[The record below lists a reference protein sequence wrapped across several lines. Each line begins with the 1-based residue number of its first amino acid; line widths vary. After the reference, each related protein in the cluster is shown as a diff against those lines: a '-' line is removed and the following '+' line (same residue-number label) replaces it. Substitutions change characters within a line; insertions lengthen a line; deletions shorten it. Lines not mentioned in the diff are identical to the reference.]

1 MLAQGLAEGLKIKL
15 ENVKLPALSRD
26 RRLMDSGL
34 FVDTILSNYKNAIYQ
49 ARQQGAAGL
58 VVWVCA
64 TVCEG

>member
-1 MLAQGLAEGLKIKL
+1 MMAQGLAEGLKIKL

-58 VVWVCA
+58 DRWGVCYS
-64 TVCEG
+64 V